1 MTGMINDMTLNCL
14 CIYVWENVEGMQI
27 NYMNMHFE
35 ACLFFQLCYD
45 KPDGSLFL
53 ENTVSVV
60 SFLCQIQGPLA
71 CFLRGQAPTHL

>member
-1 MTGMINDMTLNCL
+1 
-14 CIYVWENVEGMQI
+14 
-27 NYMNMHFE
+27 MNMHFE

-45 KPDGSLFL
+45 KPNGSLFL